1 MIGSSNDR
9 RALEREALRN
19 VINQWNANRLDLF
32 ELSEPNEDLEFHGVM
47 RFYFQDSG
55 QKVATKCIRVASDA
69 TVEDVIGTLVEKFR
83 PDMRMLSVPS
93 YALYEL
99 HEGCA
104 ERKMSPD
111 EKPLLVQLNWHVDDR
126 EGRFLLRNIDDKTVG
141 SMGSLD
147 SNASFRR
154 KLSKREKKQLKKQEK
169 LSRMKSENGDINGG
183 QDNVTE
189 KLYNELPETSF
200 TRSISNPEAVM
211 RRRRQQKLEKK
222 LQQFRSKDGGPD
234 TGGTLKIYGEA
245 LCKDVPYKTLL
256 LSVRDCAGAVVR
268 EMLDKYGLTKVD
280 PSQFCLVQVTQQ
292 PGIPDTEYVLDDDE
306 CPLSILMTAP
316 NTGSI
321 MFHVRRR
328 PADCAPRKRKKKP
341 GALSGVRGEQRGD
354 VPLLVELGPDGQTAH
369 LGDANKTI
377 RLVNEMME
385 VGSANGIALQLY
397 APHIQP
403 RHCVITNAEGVT
415 SLTPCHADAHTFV
428 NGQRIHQT
436 TILTHGSLVKFGNS
450 NTYRFLD
457 PTQEERTRHPLGNLD
472 NQARIYERL
481 SDMARFPRGQDPI
494 LPAVLEFPE
503 EHQEQFLARAI
514 THLDVTTP
522 TFRLAPAY
530 TLYLCARY
538 RASTHYRPELT
549 PTERAHKLTLLL
561 QHAAMLIRHT
571 VQDRSTESTSQ
582 AFWLAN
588 ASELLH
594 FLKSDRHVSAF
605 SLQAQDT
612 LADAVRLSF
621 KNLVACLTDELNSA
635 MNYLMS
641 VTGDDH
647 PREVINILS
656 GAMNLLRK
664 CRVNAAL
671 TIQLFSQLFHWI
683 SAKALSNVISNSNLC
698 TRNFGH
704 KLANRLRN
712 LQAWAESQGLELA
725 AECHL
730 AKIVQCSHLLQ
741 ASKYTPEDLANL
753 SAACF
758 KLNSMQLGALLMQ
771 YKAEPGEKIAS
782 PSLLEQAA
790 KAAESVADELA
801 RAEGREVTLYED
813 PAPPLQLLLPEDGF
827 SCDVVQGVPPGLADF
842 LIPLQTAGL
851 CRLAAQ
857 PTSSGHWTVYM
868 NAPRP
873 PSVLSA
879 TQPEVQVI
887 RLHKAGGGMGL
898 SIVAAKGAGQ
908 ERLGIYIK
916 SVVPGGAADK
926 DGRLAAGDQLLSV
939 DGQSL
944 LGITQEKAAE
954 FLVRTGSVVTLEVA
968 KGGAVYHGLA
978 TLLQQPSP
986 TPHRASIPDSNYYDT
1001 QLYYNY
1007 KSPVGSNESLY
1018 SQPGRKIY
1026 TPPVNKPKNNVFFNS
1041 DDSLFKTEKR
1051 KFVIPRIEIQ
1061 SDEPVFN
1068 LQVTDFS
1075 EPKPKNITLSYDE
1088 TGHNMKTEKVEE
1100 YCAKPKTKAQEF
1112 AQSKSFSIDVN
1123 RSCVDISS
1131 ISETDKFLSIGTKR
1145 LARQRATSTS
1155 MMDLS
1160 SSTSSINSCIYESNL
1175 DLSQIDPDT
1184 PLKHWKSPFEIRHA
1198 KDLERDSKSTS
1209 DPVLN
1214 RHKYLVSNRSKSVS
1228 EENLT
1233 DKLTEY
1239 ERLEILKLLH
1249 DWSLNGSESKSD
1261 FNMDLSKARS
1271 LDNLDS
1277 LDDSINHKFKKIS
1290 QKYNSEPDLSPKS
1303 YRKLNGGDDEL
1314 IVLGKYSSES
1324 KIASTVLEDDFLHKC
1339 KYRNCIFNVD
1349 FKPKTSEHHQS
1360 VDKTTNQTTKLKGIL
1375 KNSSERLQTSNESLK
1390 ENKNTECLNNIVNLQ
1405 KNKPKLNFDNRRYS
1419 EIIET
1424 NKPINGELI
1433 RCDSLERLTQMRK
1446 HKKFPESYIVTR
1458 KGSIKNQKLR
1468 SGENGS
1474 RPKSPKVVVLRKKYM
1489 PKTWKSCSDIKQKK
1503 PVKKCC
1509 RYAKKTCPIM
1519 KNCGDSPRK
1528 TRKVQSCASI
1538 NQDDVIEGMKVEFPS
1553 PKRYLRTRLA
1563 QEFPA
1568 DSNWRMRT
1576 LPGPRISEEFD
1587 DNFSQDFP
1595 DKSKQTIAR
1604 KATVR
1609 PFLKQY
1615 SLQEN
1620 SKCCSSCPLPSTR
1633 RYTSQ
1638 DPFLMTPPAEEDV
1651 AFGAQPFAARLDAGI
1666 SLIPGSAYLVHRP
1679 RRMSERD
1686 LPSRVDSERSI
1697 PSSKSVPALHQ
1708 IHSPNQDPPR
1718 TPGGQTSNFLVD
1730 GYSRTSSNNSINTNN
1745 LHGGVQN
1752 GPAALRSRSTH
1763 NLNQQDAGF
1772 YQNLSVYRNK
1782 MPSPQQLG
1790 DRTSALRSSQN
1801 SLQSSITSPPN
1812 SQRPSSAYYP
1822 TNQTPNF
1829 NRPNLHQS
1837 IPNLKSPPSMQRLQ
1851 QGEESGRLSGSY
1863 PNMGG
1868 QGQQYYGQHP
1878 AYTPGQQP
1886 PYQRQ
1891 GNQQNYQGPGS
1902 DDLNRSQYGSPY
1914 SNSNQPYPSP
1924 THSGNPNYSQAN
1936 NIQNNYS
1943 HTMPH
1948 QLHGSS
1954 NLPPNLNSSN
1964 KMEDRGDSRMD
1975 QRSYANTNPGG
1986 LLREDIYR
1994 QAQTNKHE
2002 DMMRYPSTNNVRISE
2017 AQIQSSRGNE
2027 DLNRHQEIRTSKSE
2041 DMLKHHH
2048 QGEMMRYASSGN
2060 IRAHDLNQPLR
2071 PSQDHMHQH
2080 RMNNDD
2086 RSLRGGQAKLVEM
2099 GEEVRRRQ
2107 QQQQSQARLMNQT
2120 YSPQQMQHNAYYQQ
2134 QQHYYNT
2141 QMAQSMQNLSIN
2153 PTYQNQQPLTQASSG
2168 YNQHYPQSTAQQ
2180 ATYQTTTNS
2189 TYYSGHG
2196 PTSPSYRPQNMN
2208 QKTPKRTDSPPA
2220 LPPTSTHPLYSPT
2233 AQGDSSSTIYTA
2245 SNQDPPKMAFY
2256 PATPST
2262 TNSKPPRDP
2271 WAREEQER
2279 QQEAR
2284 REAARQWQ
2292 EQQIKELISLP
2303 YRTSQQEEQLR
2314 ALQLEREFQRRAQE
2328 AAGEDDEDTEK
2339 ESPSPQMPQ
2348 PVSSQTVISTVP
2360 STTVSSKQEPSQVP
2374 PTSILKPGGV
2384 NTNQIPPVINSQ
2396 REVLSTNQGPI
2407 SPTETTA
2414 PPPPER
2420 GSSFAVMSMRA
2431 KDGVGKRVSFDP
2443 VSTQNNVQQTPQIPT
2458 SLPVEE
2464 SVREDPNSFIM
2475 QAESMLA
2482 SPTTPNEA
2490 SPNVATATPG
2500 VIGAQEVYRDPR
2512 ARRLAEQQK
2521 KNMNENS
2528 PVPEKLSFKEK
2539 MKMFAMETGEQGTPK
2554 DKSKIS
2560 RAQREIDNLGTA
2572 PSSGMVH

>member
-1 MIGSSNDR
+1 MIGGTSNDR

-93 YALYEL
+93 YALFEL

-104 ERKMSPD
+104 ERKMSGD
-111 EKPLLVQLNWHVDDR
+111 EKPLLVQLNWHIDDR
-126 EGRFLLRNIDDKTVG
+126 EGRFLLKNVDDKTVS

-169 LSRMKSENGDINGG
+169 LSRMKSENLDVNG
-183 QDNVTE
+183 DNVTE
-189 KLYNELPETSF
+189 KLYHELPETSF

-256 LSVRDCAGAVVR
+256 LSIRDCAGAVVR
-268 EMLDKYGLTKVD
+268 EMLDKYGLTRGD

-341 GALSGVRGEQRGD
+341 LGGVRGDQRAD
-354 VPLLVELGPDGQTAH
+354 AAPFLLELGPDGQAPHPADT
-369 LGDANKTI
+369 NKTV
-377 RLVNEMME
+377 RLVNDVME

-397 APHIQP
+397 GPHIQP
-403 RHCVITNAEGVT
+403 RHCVITNSDGIT
-415 SLTPCHADAHTFV
+415 SLTSCHADAHTYV

-436 TILTHGSLVKFGNS
+436 TILTNGCLVKFGNS
-450 NTYRFLD
+450 NTYKFVD
-457 PTQEERTRHPLGNLD
+457 PTQEDRTRHPLGNLD
-472 NQARIYERL
+472 NQARIYESRSPRALSPTQASGSRENIETTFDIDGNVETVSTHSGAREDNRSLGSDSRSENRL
-481 SDMARFPRGQDPI
+481 SGMDRYPRGQDPI

-503 EHQEQFLARAI
+503 DPQEQFLARVI

-594 FLKSDRHVSAF
+594 FLKNDRHISAF

-612 LADAVRLSF
+612 LADAVQLAF
-621 KNLVACLTDELNSA
+621 KNLVACLTDELNA
-635 MNYLMS
+635 GMAYLMS

-683 SAKALSNVISNSNLC
+683 SAKALTNAISNSNLC
-698 TRNFGH
+698 TRNFGN

-730 AKIVQCSHLLQ
+730 AKIVQCAHLLQ
-741 ASKYTPEDLANL
+741 AIKHTPEDLANL
-753 SAACF
+753 SSACF

-813 PAPPLQLLLPEDGF
+813 PAPPLQLLLPDDGF

-842 LIPLQTAGL
+842 LHPLQAAGL

-857 PTSSGHWTVYM
+857 PTSSGFWTVYM
-868 NAPRP
+868 NVPRP
-873 PSVLSA
+873 PSALSS

-916 SVVPGGAADK
+916 SVVPGGAADR

-986 TPHRASIPDSNYYDT
+986 TP
-1001 QLYYNY
+1001 
-1007 KSPVGSNESLY
+1007 
-1018 SQPGRKIY
+1018 
-1026 TPPVNKPKNNVFFNS
+1026 
-1041 DDSLFKTEKR
+1041 
-1051 KFVIPRIEIQ
+1051 
-1061 SDEPVFN
+1061 
-1068 LQVTDFS
+1068 
-1075 EPKPKNITLSYDE
+1075 
-1088 TGHNMKTEKVEE
+1088 
-1100 YCAKPKTKAQEF
+1100 
-1112 AQSKSFSIDVN
+1112 
-1123 RSCVDISS
+1123 
-1131 ISETDKFLSIGTKR
+1131 
-1145 LARQRATSTS
+1145 QR
-1155 MMDLS
+1155 
-1160 SSTSSINSCIYESNL
+1160 
-1175 DLSQIDPDT
+1175 
-1184 PLKHWKSPFEIRHA
+1184 
-1198 KDLERDSKSTS
+1198 
-1209 DPVLN
+1209 
-1214 RHKYLVSNRSKSVS
+1214 
-1228 EENLT
+1228 
-1233 DKLTEY
+1233 
-1239 ERLEILKLLH
+1239 
-1249 DWSLNGSESKSD
+1249 G
-1261 FNMDLSKARS
+1261 
-1271 LDNLDS
+1271 
-1277 LDDSINHKFKKIS
+1277 
-1290 QKYNSEPDLSPKS
+1290 
-1303 YRKLNGGDDEL
+1303 
-1314 IVLGKYSSES
+1314 
-1324 KIASTVLEDDFLHKC
+1324 
-1339 KYRNCIFNVD
+1339 
-1349 FKPKTSEHHQS
+1349 
-1360 VDKTTNQTTKLKGIL
+1360 
-1375 KNSSERLQTSNESLK
+1375 
-1390 ENKNTECLNNIVNLQ
+1390 
-1405 KNKPKLNFDNRRYS
+1405 
-1419 EIIET
+1419 
-1424 NKPINGELI
+1424 
-1433 RCDSLERLTQMRK
+1433 
-1446 HKKFPESYIVTR
+1446 
-1458 KGSIKNQKLR
+1458 
-1468 SGENGS
+1468 
-1474 RPKSPKVVVLRKKYM
+1474 
-1489 PKTWKSCSDIKQKK
+1489 
-1503 PVKKCC
+1503 
-1509 RYAKKTCPIM
+1509 
-1519 KNCGDSPRK
+1519 
-1528 TRKVQSCASI
+1528 
-1538 NQDDVIEGMKVEFPS
+1538 
-1553 PKRYLRTRLA
+1553 
-1563 QEFPA
+1563 
-1568 DSNWRMRT
+1568 
-1576 LPGPRISEEFD
+1576 
-1587 DNFSQDFP
+1587 
-1595 DKSKQTIAR
+1595 
-1604 KATVR
+1604 
-1609 PFLKQY
+1609 
-1615 SLQEN
+1615 
-1620 SKCCSSCPLPSTR
+1620 
-1633 RYTSQ
+1633 
-1638 DPFLMTPPAEEDV
+1638 
-1651 AFGAQPFAARLDAGI
+1651 
-1666 SLIPGSAYLVHRP
+1666 P

-1686 LPSRVDSERSI
+1686 LPSRVDSERTI

-1708 IHSPNQDPPR
+1708 IHSSSQDPPR
-1718 TPGGQTSNFLVD
+1718 AVGSQPNNFLND
-1730 GYSRTSSNNSINTNN
+1730 GGN
-1745 LHGGVQN
+1745 QN
-1752 GPAALRSRSTH
+1752 GPSGLKSRSTH
-1763 NLNQQDAGF
+1763 NLNQQDGGF

-1782 MPSPQQLG
+1782 VPSPQQLG

-1801 SLQSSITSPPN
+1801 SLQSSIASPPN

-1822 TNQTPNF
+1822 TNQPQPNF
-1829 NRPNLHQS
+1829 ARPNLHQS
-1837 IPNLKSPPSMQRLQ
+1837 IPNLKSPPSMQRLHQ
-1851 QGEESGRLSGSY
+1851 EDNNRISGSY
-1863 PNMGG
+1863 PNVGG
-1868 QGQQYYGQHP
+1868 ELMQQQYYGPTAQQ
-1878 AYTPGQQP
+1878 QQP
-1886 PYQRQ
+1886 QIYARQ
-1891 GNQQNYQGPGS
+1891 LAAQQNYPGS
-1902 DDLNRSQYGSPY
+1902 PDEQLSRTTDLNCSHKKNYCTD
-1914 SNSNQPYPSP
+1914 NSNQPYPSP
-1924 THSGNPNYSQAN
+1924 TLSSTPNYSQSN
-1936 NIQNNYS
+1936 NYPAMNNPQNNYS
-1943 HTMPH
+1943 PIGTSHNMAYNPS
-1948 QLHGSS
+1948 LNNGNLS
-1954 NLPPNLNSSN
+1954 NGQKYDERMESRIEQRGYATPNTG
-1964 KMEDRGDSRMD
+1964 M
-1975 QRSYANTNPGG
+1975 
-1986 LLREDIYR
+1986 LREDVLR
-1994 QAQTNKHE
+1994 QSHSARPE
-2002 DMMRYPSTNNVRISE
+2002 EMLRYPSTNNIRISE
-2017 AQIQSSRGNE
+2017 AQIQNNRGSD
-2027 DLNRHQEIRTSKSE
+2027 DLNRHQEMRNSKSD

-2048 QGEMMRYASSGN
+2048 QGEMLRYASSGN
-2060 IRAHDLNQPLR
+2060 IRSHDINQPLR
-2071 PSQDHMHQH
+2071 SIQDHQH
-2080 RMNNDD
+2080 RLTNEE
-2086 RSLRGGQAKLVEM
+2086 RLLRGQAKLAEM

-2107 QQQQSQARLMNQT
+2107 QLQQQQQSQNRLLSQIPPNSYYQA
-2120 YSPQQMQHNAYYQQ
+2120 QQQQ

-2153 PTYQNQQPLTQASSG
+2153 PTYQNSG
-2168 YNQHYPQSTAQQ
+2168 YNQNYPGNNYYQSQ
-2180 ATYQTTTNS
+2180 
-2189 TYYSGHG
+2189 G
-2196 PTSPSYRPQNMN
+2196 PTSPTYRSQNN
-2208 QKTPKRTDSPPA
+2208 LQKPVKKEESPPA
-2220 LPPTSTHPLYSPT
+2220 PPPTSTHPLYGQPPPT
-2233 AQGDSSSTIYTA
+2233 TDPMATYTA
-2245 SNQDPPKMAFY
+2245 SNQDPPKMALY
-2256 PATPST
+2256 PTSPPST
-2262 TNSKPPRDP
+2262 SKPPRDP

-2292 EQQIKELISLP
+2292 EQQIRELMTLS
-2303 YRTSQQEEQLR
+2303 YRSPQQEEQLR
-2314 ALQLEREFQRRAQE
+2314 VLQLEREFQRRAQE
-2328 AAGEDDEDTEK
+2328 AAGEDDDETEK
-2339 ESPSPQMPQ
+2339 ESPIPHMPQPQ
-2348 PVSSQTVISTVP
+2348 PVSSQTVVSTVP
-2360 STTVSSKQEPSQVP
+2360 STTVSSRQEPTQQP
-2374 PTSILKPGGV
+2374 PTSILKSGV
-2384 NTNQIPPVINSQ
+2384 IGTCQLPPPSITNVSRES
-2396 REVLSTNQGPI
+2396 REVHLPTQRPLSPVEY
-2407 SPTETTA
+2407 SA

-2431 KDGVGKRVSFDP
+2431 KDAGKRVSFEP
-2443 VSTQNNVQQTPQIPT
+2443 VSNHNNIQSPPQIPN
-2458 SLPVEE
+2458 SLPVKET
-2464 SVREDPNSFIM
+2464 VREDPNSFIR

-2482 SPTTPNEA
+2482 SPT
-2490 SPNVATATPG
+2490 SPTEVSQSMATATPG

-2521 KNMNENS
+2521 KTQNEAT

-2539 MKMFAMETGEQGTPK
+2539 MKMFAMDSGEQETPK

-2560 RAQREIDNLGTA
+2560 RAQRDIDNLGS

>member
-1 MIGSSNDR
+1 MIDSTSSDR

-83 PDMRMLSVPS
+83 PDMRMLSIPS

-126 EGRFLLRNIDDKTVG
+126 EGRFLLKNVDDKTIG

-147 SNASFRR
+147 TNASFRR

-169 LSRMKSENGDINGG
+169 LSRIKCENGDVNDGK
-183 QDNVTE
+183 DNVTE
-189 KLYNELPETSF
+189 KLYHELPETSF

-341 GALSGVRGEQRGD
+341 LSGVRGDQRGD
-354 VPLLVELGPDGQTAH
+354 VPFLMELGPDGQAPH
-369 LGDANKTI
+369 PADANKTV
-377 RLVNEMME
+377 RLVNDVME

-397 APHIQP
+397 GPHIQP

-415 SLTPCHADAHTFV
+415 SLTPCHADAHTYV

-436 TILTHGSLVKFGNS
+436 TILTNGSLVKFGNS
-450 NTYRFLD
+450 NTYRFVD
-457 PTQEERTRHPLGNLD
+457 PAQEDRIRHPLGSID
-472 NQARIYERL
+472 NQTRIYESRSPRALSPTQGTGSRENIETTFDIDGNVETVSTHSGAREDNRSLGSDSRSENRL
-481 SDMARFPRGQDPI
+481 SGMERYARGQDPI

-503 EHQEQFLARAI
+503 DPQEQFLARVI

-549 PTERAHKLTLLL
+549 PTERAHKLTLVL

-594 FLKSDRHVSAF
+594 FLKSDRHVNPF

-612 LADAVRLSF
+612 LADAVQLAF
-621 KNLVACLTDELNSA
+621 KNLVACLTDELNSGMA
-635 MNYLMS
+635 YLMS

-683 SAKALSNVISNSNLC
+683 SAKALTNVISNSNLC
-698 TRNFGH
+698 TRNFGN

-730 AKIVQCSHLLQ
+730 AKIVQCAHLLQ
-741 ASKYTPEDLANL
+741 ANKYTPEDLANL

-782 PSLLEQAA
+782 PSLVEQAA

-813 PAPPLQLLLPEDGF
+813 PAPPLQLLLPDDGF

-842 LIPLQTAGL
+842 LHPLKAAGL

-868 NAPRP
+868 KAPRP
-873 PSVLSA
+873 PSALST

-916 SVVPGGAADK
+916 SVVPGGAADR
-926 DGRLAAGDQLLSV
+926 DGRLAAGDQLVSV

-986 TPHRASIPDSNYYDT
+986 TPHR
-1001 QLYYNY
+1001 
-1007 KSPVGSNESLY
+1007 G
-1018 SQPGRKIY
+1018 
-1026 TPPVNKPKNNVFFNS
+1026 
-1041 DDSLFKTEKR
+1041 
-1051 KFVIPRIEIQ
+1051 
-1061 SDEPVFN
+1061 
-1068 LQVTDFS
+1068 
-1075 EPKPKNITLSYDE
+1075 
-1088 TGHNMKTEKVEE
+1088 
-1100 YCAKPKTKAQEF
+1100 
-1112 AQSKSFSIDVN
+1112 
-1123 RSCVDISS
+1123 
-1131 ISETDKFLSIGTKR
+1131 
-1145 LARQRATSTS
+1145 
-1155 MMDLS
+1155 
-1160 SSTSSINSCIYESNL
+1160 
-1175 DLSQIDPDT
+1175 
-1184 PLKHWKSPFEIRHA
+1184 
-1198 KDLERDSKSTS
+1198 
-1209 DPVLN
+1209 
-1214 RHKYLVSNRSKSVS
+1214 
-1228 EENLT
+1228 
-1233 DKLTEY
+1233 
-1239 ERLEILKLLH
+1239 
-1249 DWSLNGSESKSD
+1249 
-1261 FNMDLSKARS
+1261 
-1271 LDNLDS
+1271 
-1277 LDDSINHKFKKIS
+1277 
-1290 QKYNSEPDLSPKS
+1290 
-1303 YRKLNGGDDEL
+1303 
-1314 IVLGKYSSES
+1314 
-1324 KIASTVLEDDFLHKC
+1324 
-1339 KYRNCIFNVD
+1339 
-1349 FKPKTSEHHQS
+1349 
-1360 VDKTTNQTTKLKGIL
+1360 
-1375 KNSSERLQTSNESLK
+1375 
-1390 ENKNTECLNNIVNLQ
+1390 
-1405 KNKPKLNFDNRRYS
+1405 
-1419 EIIET
+1419 
-1424 NKPINGELI
+1424 
-1433 RCDSLERLTQMRK
+1433 
-1446 HKKFPESYIVTR
+1446 
-1458 KGSIKNQKLR
+1458 
-1468 SGENGS
+1468 
-1474 RPKSPKVVVLRKKYM
+1474 
-1489 PKTWKSCSDIKQKK
+1489 
-1503 PVKKCC
+1503 
-1509 RYAKKTCPIM
+1509 
-1519 KNCGDSPRK
+1519 
-1528 TRKVQSCASI
+1528 
-1538 NQDDVIEGMKVEFPS
+1538 
-1553 PKRYLRTRLA
+1553 
-1563 QEFPA
+1563 
-1568 DSNWRMRT
+1568 
-1576 LPGPRISEEFD
+1576 
-1587 DNFSQDFP
+1587 
-1595 DKSKQTIAR
+1595 
-1604 KATVR
+1604 
-1609 PFLKQY
+1609 
-1615 SLQEN
+1615 
-1620 SKCCSSCPLPSTR
+1620 
-1633 RYTSQ
+1633 
-1638 DPFLMTPPAEEDV
+1638 
-1651 AFGAQPFAARLDAGI
+1651 
-1666 SLIPGSAYLVHRP
+1666 P

-1686 LPSRVDSERSI
+1686 LPTRVDSERTI

-1708 IHSPNQDPPR
+1708 IHSTTQEQQRASGSQPN
-1718 TPGGQTSNFLVD
+1718 NFLAD

-1745 LHGGVQN
+1745 PPTGLSN
-1752 GPAALRSRSTH
+1752 GPIGPTAVRSRSTH
-1763 NLNQQDAGF
+1763 NLNQQDGGF

-1782 MPSPQQLG
+1782 EPSPQQLG

-1822 TNQTPNF
+1822 TNQAQPNF

-1851 QGEESGRLSGSY
+1851 QEDNGRLSGSY
-1863 PNMGG
+1863 PNVGG
-1868 QGQQYYGQHP
+1868 PGQQQYYGHQLPQSQQQQPYIRQPAQP
-1878 AYTPGQQP
+1878 AYPGAV
-1886 PYQRQ
+1886 
-1891 GNQQNYQGPGS
+1891 
-1902 DDLNRSQYGSPY
+1902 DDPLNRQQY
-1914 SNSNQPYPSP
+1914 NSSYANSSQPYPSP
-1924 THSGNPNYSQAN
+1924 THSNSTNYSAMNNGTNNYSQAN
-1936 NIQNNYS
+1936 SAQQHAMYN
-1943 HTMPH
+1943 
-1948 QLHGSS
+1948 SS
-1954 NLPPNLNSSN
+1954 LNSAGPSN
-1964 KMEDRGDSRMD
+1964 GQKFEERVDPRID
-1975 QRSYANTNPGG
+1975 QRGYATPNTG
-1986 LLREDIYR
+1986 LLREDLLR
-1994 QAQTNKHE
+1994 QSHNTRHDE
-2002 DMMRYPSTNNVRISE
+2002 IMRYPSTNNVRISE
-2017 AQIQSSRGNE
+2017 AQIQNSRGSE
-2027 DLNRHQEIRTSKSE
+2027 DLNRSE
-2041 DMLKHHH
+2041 DALK
-2048 QGEMMRYASSGN
+2048 QPALRGEMLRYASSGN
-2060 IRAHDLNQPLR
+2060 IRAHDINQPLR
-2071 PSQDHMHQH
+2071 PGQDQQH
-2080 RMNNDD
+2080 RLSGEERLM
-2086 RSLRGGQAKLVEM
+2086 RGQAKLTEM
-2099 GEEVRRRQ
+2099 GEELKRRQ
-2107 QQQQSQARLMNQT
+2107 QHQQQPSQPRVLT
-2120 YSPQQMQHNAYYQQ
+2120 QMPPNAYYQQ
-2134 QQHYYNT
+2134 QQQQQHYYNN

-2153 PTYQNQQPLTQASSG
+2153 PTYQNQQPLPAG
-2168 YNQHYPQSTAQQ
+2168 YNQNYAVNQGF
-2180 ATYQTTTNS
+2180 YQTYGPNS
-2189 TYYSGHG
+2189 
-2196 PTSPSYRPQNMN
+2196 PTYRPQNN
-2208 QKTPKRTDSPPA
+2208 SQKPAKRPESPPVP
-2220 LPPTSTHPLYSPT
+2220 PPTNTHPLYSPT
-2233 AQGDSSSTIYTA
+2233 SPEAPTTYTA
-2245 SNQDPPKMAFY
+2245 SNQDPPKMALY
-2256 PATPST
+2256 PMSPT

-2284 REAARQWQ
+2284 REVSRQWQ
-2292 EQQIKELISLP
+2292 EQQIRELMTLP
-2303 YRTSQQEEQLR
+2303 YRTQQQEEQLR
-2314 ALQLEREFQRRAQE
+2314 VLQLEREFQRRAQE
-2328 AAGEDDEDTEK
+2328 AAGEDDDETEK
-2339 ESPSPQMPQ
+2339 ESPTPHMPQ

-2360 STTVSSKQEPSQVP
+2360 STTVSSRQEQTQP
-2374 PTSILKPGGV
+2374 PPASILKPGGNNSQV
-2384 NTNQIPPVINSQ
+2384 SPSAQSNVISRESHATNQRPPSPA
-2396 REVLSTNQGPI
+2396 EPI
-2407 SPTETTA
+2407 LA

-2420 GSSFAVMSMRA
+2420 GSSFAVMSMRG
-2431 KDGVGKRVSFDP
+2431 KDSKRVSFDP
-2443 VSTQNNVQQTPQIPT
+2443 VSTQNNIQQQSPIPT
-2458 SLPVEE
+2458 SLPVKENA
-2464 SVREDPNSFIM
+2464 REDPNSFIL

-2482 SPTTPNEA
+2482 SPTTPTDP
-2490 SPNVATATPG
+2490 SLNVATATPG

-2521 KNMNENS
+2521 KSQNETT

-2539 MKMFAMETGEQGTPK
+2539 MKMFAMETGEQETPK

-2560 RAQREIDNLGTA
+2560 RAQREIDNLGS
-2572 PSSGMVH
+2572 PPPNSGMVH

>member
-1 MIGSSNDR
+1 MIGGTNNDR

-83 PDMRMLSVPS
+83 PDMRMLSIPS

-104 ERKMSPD
+104 ERKMTPD

-126 EGRFLLRNIDDKTVG
+126 EGRFLLKNVDDKTVG

-169 LSRMKSENGDINGG
+169 LSRMKSANGDMNG
-183 QDNVTE
+183 QDNVAE
-189 KLYNELPETSF
+189 KLYHELPETSF

-268 EMLDKYGLTKVD
+268 EMLDKYGIIRGD
-280 PSQFCLVQVTQQ
+280 PTQFCLVQVTQQ

-341 GALSGVRGEQRGD
+341 LGGVRGDQRGD
-354 VPLLVELGPDGQTAH
+354 LPFLMELGPEGQAPH
-369 LGDANKTI
+369 PGDTNKTL
-377 RLVNEMME
+377 RLVNDVME

-397 APHIQP
+397 GPHIQP

-415 SLTPCHADAHTFV
+415 SLTPCHADAHTYV

-436 TILTHGSLVKFGNS
+436 TILTNGSLVKFGNS
-450 NTYRFLD
+450 NTYRFVD
-457 PTQEERTRHPLGNLD
+457 PTHEDRTRHPLGSID
-472 NQARIYERL
+472 NQTRIYERL
-481 SDMARFPRGQDPI
+481 SGMDRYPRGQDPI

-503 EHQEQFLARAI
+503 DPQEQFLARVI

-612 LADAVRLSF
+612 LADAVQLSF
-621 KNLVACLTDELNSA
+621 KNLVACLTDELNSGMA
-635 MNYLMS
+635 YLMS

-683 SAKALSNVISNSNLC
+683 SAKALTNVISNGNLC
-698 TRNFGH
+698 TRNFGN

-730 AKIVQCSHLLQ
+730 AKIVQCAHLLQ
-741 ASKYTPEDLANL
+741 ANKFTPDDLANL

-771 YKAEPGEKIAS
+771 YKAEQGEKIAS
-782 PSLLEQAA
+782 PSLLEQAS

-813 PAPPLQLLLPEDGF
+813 PAPPLQLLLPDDGF

-842 LIPLQTAGL
+842 LHPLQSAGL

-873 PSVLSA
+873 PSAMSS

-916 SVVPGGAADK
+916 SVVPGGAADR

-954 FLVRTGSVVTLEVA
+954 FLVRTGNVVTLEVA

-986 TPHRASIPDSNYYDT
+986 TPHR
-1001 QLYYNY
+1001 
-1007 KSPVGSNESLY
+1007 G
-1018 SQPGRKIY
+1018 
-1026 TPPVNKPKNNVFFNS
+1026 
-1041 DDSLFKTEKR
+1041 
-1051 KFVIPRIEIQ
+1051 
-1061 SDEPVFN
+1061 
-1068 LQVTDFS
+1068 
-1075 EPKPKNITLSYDE
+1075 
-1088 TGHNMKTEKVEE
+1088 
-1100 YCAKPKTKAQEF
+1100 
-1112 AQSKSFSIDVN
+1112 
-1123 RSCVDISS
+1123 
-1131 ISETDKFLSIGTKR
+1131 
-1145 LARQRATSTS
+1145 
-1155 MMDLS
+1155 
-1160 SSTSSINSCIYESNL
+1160 
-1175 DLSQIDPDT
+1175 
-1184 PLKHWKSPFEIRHA
+1184 
-1198 KDLERDSKSTS
+1198 
-1209 DPVLN
+1209 
-1214 RHKYLVSNRSKSVS
+1214 
-1228 EENLT
+1228 
-1233 DKLTEY
+1233 
-1239 ERLEILKLLH
+1239 
-1249 DWSLNGSESKSD
+1249 
-1261 FNMDLSKARS
+1261 
-1271 LDNLDS
+1271 
-1277 LDDSINHKFKKIS
+1277 
-1290 QKYNSEPDLSPKS
+1290 
-1303 YRKLNGGDDEL
+1303 
-1314 IVLGKYSSES
+1314 
-1324 KIASTVLEDDFLHKC
+1324 
-1339 KYRNCIFNVD
+1339 
-1349 FKPKTSEHHQS
+1349 
-1360 VDKTTNQTTKLKGIL
+1360 
-1375 KNSSERLQTSNESLK
+1375 
-1390 ENKNTECLNNIVNLQ
+1390 
-1405 KNKPKLNFDNRRYS
+1405 
-1419 EIIET
+1419 
-1424 NKPINGELI
+1424 
-1433 RCDSLERLTQMRK
+1433 
-1446 HKKFPESYIVTR
+1446 
-1458 KGSIKNQKLR
+1458 
-1468 SGENGS
+1468 
-1474 RPKSPKVVVLRKKYM
+1474 
-1489 PKTWKSCSDIKQKK
+1489 
-1503 PVKKCC
+1503 
-1509 RYAKKTCPIM
+1509 
-1519 KNCGDSPRK
+1519 
-1528 TRKVQSCASI
+1528 
-1538 NQDDVIEGMKVEFPS
+1538 
-1553 PKRYLRTRLA
+1553 
-1563 QEFPA
+1563 
-1568 DSNWRMRT
+1568 
-1576 LPGPRISEEFD
+1576 
-1587 DNFSQDFP
+1587 
-1595 DKSKQTIAR
+1595 
-1604 KATVR
+1604 
-1609 PFLKQY
+1609 
-1615 SLQEN
+1615 
-1620 SKCCSSCPLPSTR
+1620 
-1633 RYTSQ
+1633 
-1638 DPFLMTPPAEEDV
+1638 
-1651 AFGAQPFAARLDAGI
+1651 
-1666 SLIPGSAYLVHRP
+1666 P

-1686 LPSRVDSERSI
+1686 LPSRVEAERTI

-1708 IHSPNQDPPR
+1708 IHSPTQEQPR
-1718 TPGGQTSNFLVD
+1718 AVGSQPNNFLAE
-1730 GYSRTSSNNSINTNN
+1730 GYSRTSSNNSINTK
-1745 LHGGVQN
+1745 
-1752 GPAALRSRSTH
+1752 SRSTH
-1763 NLNQQDAGF
+1763 NLNQQQQQQQQQQDNGGF

-1782 MPSPQQLG
+1782 IPSPQQQQLG

-1801 SLQSSITSPPN
+1801 SLQSSVMSPPVN
-1812 SQRPSSAYYP
+1812 SQQRPSSAYYP
-1822 TNQTPNF
+1822 TNQTF

-1851 QGEESGRLSGSY
+1851 QEGLAGSY
-1863 PNMGG
+1863 PNVAP
-1868 QGQQYYGQHP
+1868 QQQQQFYGQP
-1878 AYTPGQQP
+1878 QTLVRQPQQ
-1886 PYQRQ
+1886 
-1891 GNQQNYQGPGS
+1891 QQNYSEEVRP
-1902 DDLNRSQYGSPY
+1902 QYNP
-1914 SNSNQPYPSP
+1914 SNQPYPSP
-1924 THSGNPNYSQAN
+1924 THNNTQNYAQANYNGINNYSQG
-1936 NIQNNYS
+1936 
-1943 HTMPH
+1943 H
-1948 QLHGSS
+1948 QS
-1954 NLPPNLNSSN
+1954 
-1964 KMEDRGDSRMD
+1964 KFEERVDS
-1975 QRSYANTNPGG
+1975 QRSYAAQNTG
-1986 LLREDIYR
+1986 LLREDVFR
-1994 QAQTNKHE
+1994 HSQGARHDE
-2002 DMMRYPSTNNVRISE
+2002 MMRYPSTNNVRISE
-2017 AQIQSSRGNE
+2017 AQIQNSRGSE
-2027 DLNRHQEIRTSKSE
+2027 ELNRHQEMRNSKS
-2041 DMLKHHH
+2041 DDTIKHHTH
-2048 QGEMMRYASSGN
+2048 QGEMLRYASSGN
-2060 IRAHDLNQPLR
+2060 IRAHDINQPIR
-2071 PSQDHMHQH
+2071 PSAQEHLHQH
-2080 RMNNDD
+2080 RLSNEE
-2086 RSLRGGQAKLVEM
+2086 RLLRGQAKLAEM

-2107 QQQQSQARLMNQT
+2107 QHQQQQQQQQNRLLNQIPPNT
-2120 YSPQQMQHNAYYQQ
+2120 YYQQQQ
-2134 QQHYYNT
+2134 QQHYYNS

-2153 PTYQNQQPLTQASSG
+2153 PHQSNN
-2168 YNQHYPQSTAQQ
+2168 YNQNYNTIHHS
-2180 ATYQTTTNS
+2180 
-2189 TYYSGHG
+2189 G
-2196 PTSPSYRPQNMN
+2196 PTSPGYRGQN
-2208 QKTPKRTDSPPA
+2208 KPIKKEEPTPA
-2220 LPPTSTHPLYSPT
+2220 LPPTTTHPLYSPT
-2233 AQGDSSSTIYTA
+2233 SPEPTATYTA
-2245 SNQDPPKMAFY
+2245 SNQDLPKMALY
-2256 PATPST
+2256 PMSPLA
-2262 TNSKPPRDP
+2262 TNSKPPSRDP

-2284 REAARQWQ
+2284 REVSRQWQ
-2292 EQQIKELISLP
+2292 EQQIRELMSLP
-2303 YRTSQQEEQLR
+2303 YRTPQQEEQLR
-2314 ALQLEREFQRRAQE
+2314 VLQLEREFQRRAQE
-2328 AAGEDDEDTEK
+2328 AAGEDDDETEK
-2339 ESPSPQMPQ
+2339 DSPTLHMPQ
-2348 PVSSQTVISTVP
+2348 PVPSQTVISTVS
-2360 STTVSSKQEPSQVP
+2360 STTVSSRQEPTQP
-2374 PTSILKPGGV
+2374 PPPSILKPGA
-2384 NTNQIPPVINSQ
+2384 NNPAPPSMTNNISRENHMINQRPP
-2396 REVLSTNQGPI
+2396 
-2407 SPTETTA
+2407 SPVEYIAA

-2420 GSSFAVMSMRA
+2420 GSSFAIMSMRA
-2431 KDGVGKRVSFDP
+2431 KETAGKRVSFES
-2443 VSTQNNVQQTPQIPT
+2443 VSTQNITQTPPQIPT
-2458 SLPVEE
+2458 SLAVKEN
-2464 SVREDPNSFIM
+2464 VREDPNSFIR

-2482 SPTTPNEA
+2482 SPTTPTDG
-2490 SPNVATATPG
+2490 SLNVATATPG

-2512 ARRLAEQQK
+2512 TRRLAEQQK
-2521 KNMNENS
+2521 KSQNEAT

-2539 MKMFAMETGEQGTPK
+2539 MKMFAMETGEQETPK

-2560 RAQREIDNLGTA
+2560 RAQREIDNIGS
-2572 PSSGMVH
+2572 PQQSSGMVH

>member
-1 MIGSSNDR
+1 MIGGTASDR

-104 ERKMSPD
+104 ERKMSGD

-126 EGRFLLRNIDDKTVG
+126 EGRFLLKNVDDKTVG

-169 LSRMKSENGDINGG
+169 LSRMKSENGDLNGDA
-183 QDNVTE
+183 DNVTE
-189 KLYNELPETSF
+189 KLYHELPETSF

-256 LSVRDCAGAVVR
+256 LSIRDCAATVVR

-280 PSQFCLVQVTQQ
+280 TSQFCLVQVTQQ

-341 GALSGVRGEQRGD
+341 LSGMRGEQRGD
-354 VPLLVELGPDGQTAH
+354 VPFLMELGPDGQAPH
-369 LGDANKTI
+369 PGDANKTV
-377 RLVNEMME
+377 RLTNDVME

-397 APHIQP
+397 GPHIQP
-403 RHCVITNAEGVT
+403 RHCVITNTDGVT
-415 SLTPCHADAHTFV
+415 SLTPCHADAHTYV

-436 TILTHGSLVKFGNS
+436 TILTNGSLVKFGNS
-450 NTYRFLD
+450 NTYRFVD
-457 PTQEERTRHPLGNLD
+457 PTQEDRTRHPLGSID
-472 NQARIYERL
+472 NQSRIYESRSPRALSPTQASGSRENIETTFDIDGNVETVSTHSGAREDNRSQGSDSRSENRL
-481 SDMARFPRGQDPI
+481 SGMDRYPRGQDPI

-503 EHQEQFLARAI
+503 DPQEQFLARVI

-561 QHAAMLIRHT
+561 QHAAVLIRHT
-571 VQDRSTESTSQ
+571 VQDRSTEGTSQ

-612 LADAVRLSF
+612 LADAVQLAF
-621 KNLVACLTDELNSA
+621 KNLVACLTDELNSGMA
-635 MNYLMS
+635 YLMS

-647 PREVINILS
+647 PREAINILS

-683 SAKALSNVISNSNLC
+683 SAKAITNVISNSNLC
-698 TRNFGH
+698 TRNFGN
-704 KLANRLRN
+704 KLGNRLRN

-730 AKIVQCSHLLQ
+730 AKIVQCAHLLQ
-741 ASKYTPEDLANL
+741 ANKYTPEDLANL

-771 YKAEPGEKIAS
+771 YKPEPGEKLAS

-813 PAPPLQLLLPEDGF
+813 PTPPLQLLLPDDGF

-842 LIPLQTAGL
+842 LHPLQAAGL
-851 CRLAAQ
+851 CRLASQ

-873 PSVLSA
+873 PSAMST

-916 SVVPGGAADK
+916 SVVPGGAADR
-926 DGRLAAGDQLLSV
+926 DGRLAAGDQLLTV

-986 TPHRASIPDSNYYDT
+986 TPHR
-1001 QLYYNY
+1001 
-1007 KSPVGSNESLY
+1007 G
-1018 SQPGRKIY
+1018 
-1026 TPPVNKPKNNVFFNS
+1026 
-1041 DDSLFKTEKR
+1041 
-1051 KFVIPRIEIQ
+1051 
-1061 SDEPVFN
+1061 
-1068 LQVTDFS
+1068 
-1075 EPKPKNITLSYDE
+1075 
-1088 TGHNMKTEKVEE
+1088 
-1100 YCAKPKTKAQEF
+1100 
-1112 AQSKSFSIDVN
+1112 
-1123 RSCVDISS
+1123 
-1131 ISETDKFLSIGTKR
+1131 
-1145 LARQRATSTS
+1145 
-1155 MMDLS
+1155 
-1160 SSTSSINSCIYESNL
+1160 
-1175 DLSQIDPDT
+1175 
-1184 PLKHWKSPFEIRHA
+1184 
-1198 KDLERDSKSTS
+1198 
-1209 DPVLN
+1209 
-1214 RHKYLVSNRSKSVS
+1214 
-1228 EENLT
+1228 
-1233 DKLTEY
+1233 
-1239 ERLEILKLLH
+1239 
-1249 DWSLNGSESKSD
+1249 
-1261 FNMDLSKARS
+1261 
-1271 LDNLDS
+1271 
-1277 LDDSINHKFKKIS
+1277 
-1290 QKYNSEPDLSPKS
+1290 
-1303 YRKLNGGDDEL
+1303 
-1314 IVLGKYSSES
+1314 
-1324 KIASTVLEDDFLHKC
+1324 
-1339 KYRNCIFNVD
+1339 
-1349 FKPKTSEHHQS
+1349 
-1360 VDKTTNQTTKLKGIL
+1360 
-1375 KNSSERLQTSNESLK
+1375 
-1390 ENKNTECLNNIVNLQ
+1390 
-1405 KNKPKLNFDNRRYS
+1405 
-1419 EIIET
+1419 
-1424 NKPINGELI
+1424 
-1433 RCDSLERLTQMRK
+1433 
-1446 HKKFPESYIVTR
+1446 
-1458 KGSIKNQKLR
+1458 
-1468 SGENGS
+1468 
-1474 RPKSPKVVVLRKKYM
+1474 
-1489 PKTWKSCSDIKQKK
+1489 
-1503 PVKKCC
+1503 
-1509 RYAKKTCPIM
+1509 
-1519 KNCGDSPRK
+1519 
-1528 TRKVQSCASI
+1528 
-1538 NQDDVIEGMKVEFPS
+1538 
-1553 PKRYLRTRLA
+1553 
-1563 QEFPA
+1563 
-1568 DSNWRMRT
+1568 
-1576 LPGPRISEEFD
+1576 
-1587 DNFSQDFP
+1587 
-1595 DKSKQTIAR
+1595 
-1604 KATVR
+1604 
-1609 PFLKQY
+1609 
-1615 SLQEN
+1615 
-1620 SKCCSSCPLPSTR
+1620 
-1633 RYTSQ
+1633 
-1638 DPFLMTPPAEEDV
+1638 
-1651 AFGAQPFAARLDAGI
+1651 
-1666 SLIPGSAYLVHRP
+1666 P

-1686 LPSRVDSERSI
+1686 LPSRVDSERTI

-1708 IHSPNQDPPR
+1708 IHSPTQEQPR
-1718 TPGGQTSNFLVD
+1718 AAGSQPNNFLAD
-1730 GYSRTSSNNSINTNN
+1730 GRTSSNNSINTNN
-1745 LHGGVQN
+1745 VPSGSQN
-1752 GPAALRSRSTH
+1752 GQIGPAALRSRSTH
-1763 NLNQQDAGF
+1763 NLNQQQDGGF

-1782 MPSPQQLG
+1782 VPSPQQLG

-1822 TNQTPNF
+1822 TNQAQPNF

-1851 QGEESGRLSGSY
+1851 EDNGRLTGSY
-1863 PNMGG
+1863 PNVGATG
-1868 QGQQYYGQHP
+1868 QQQYYTQHIP
-1878 AYTPGQQP
+1878 QSQQTQQP
-1886 PYQRQ
+1886 YHRQ
-1891 GNQQNYQGPGS
+1891 PGPPGTYPGPNE
-1902 DDLNRSQYGSPY
+1902 DTRDPINRSQY
-1914 SNSNQPYPSP
+1914 NSSYPNPNQSYPSP
-1924 THSGNPNYSQAN
+1924 TQSSTPNYSQNNSYPATAAN
-1936 NIQNNYS
+1936 NGAVNMQQHHPNIN
-1943 HTMPH
+1943 P
-1948 QLHGSS
+1948 S
-1954 NLPPNLNSSN
+1954 NGQKYDERLEN
-1964 KMEDRGDSRMD
+1964 RVD
-1975 QRSYANTNPGG
+1975 QRGYGTSNAG
-1986 LLREDIYR
+1986 LLREDVFR
-1994 QAQTNKHE
+1994 QSQGARHDE
-2002 DMMRYPSTNNVRISE
+2002 MMRYPSTNNVRISE
-2017 AQIQSSRGNE
+2017 AQIQNSRGSE
-2027 DLNRHQEIRTSKSE
+2027 DLNRHQEIRNSKSE
-2041 DMLKHHH
+2041 DMLKHHN
-2048 QGEMMRYASSGN
+2048 QGDMMRYPSSGN
-2060 IRAHDLNQPLR
+2060 IRAHDINQPLR
-2071 PSQDHMHQH
+2071 PGQEHMLQH
-2080 RMNNDD
+2080 RLSNEERLM
-2086 RSLRGGQAKLVEM
+2086 RGQAKLAEM

-2107 QQQQSQARLMNQT
+2107 QQQQQHSQNRPMNQMT
-2120 YSPQQMQHNAYYQQ
+2120 TGNYYQPPQQQ
-2134 QQHYYNT
+2134 YYNS

-2153 PTYQNQQPLTQASSG
+2153 STYQNHQPPHAGPPGGFNQNYPSG
-2168 YNQHYPQSTAQQ
+2168 
-2180 ATYQTTTNS
+2180 YQTTPPGSSN
-2189 TYYSGHG
+2189 YYSAHG
-2196 PTSPSYRPQNMN
+2196 PASPGYRPQNTL
-2208 QKTPKRTDSPPA
+2208 QKPTKKPESPPA
-2220 LPPTSTHPLYSPT
+2220 PPPTSTHPLYGAPPPS
-2233 AQGDSSSTIYTA
+2233 DSSATYTA
-2245 SNQDPPKMAFY
+2245 SNQDPPKMALY
-2256 PATPST
+2256 PISPPAT
-2262 TNSKPPRDP
+2262 SKPPRDP

-2292 EQQIKELISLP
+2292 EQQIRELLSLP
-2303 YRTSQQEEQLR
+2303 YRTPQQEEQLR
-2314 ALQLEREFQRRAQE
+2314 VLQLEREFQRRAQE
-2328 AAGEDDEDTEK
+2328 AAGEDDDETEK
-2339 ESPSPQMPQ
+2339 ESPTPHMPQ

-2360 STTVSSKQEPSQVP
+2360 STTVSSRQEPSQIP
-2374 PTSILKPGGV
+2374 PTSILKPGGA
-2384 NTNQIPPVINSQ
+2384 NTQPPAPAMTNNVPARENQLINRPP
-2396 REVLSTNQGPI
+2396 
-2407 SPTETTA
+2407 SPVDHIAA

-2431 KDGVGKRVSFDP
+2431 KDGAGKRVSFEP
-2443 VSTQNNVQQTPQIPT
+2443 VSTQNTSPHSPQAPN
-2458 SLPVEE
+2458 SLSVKEN
-2464 SVREDPNSFIM
+2464 VREDPNSFIR

-2482 SPTTPNEA
+2482 SPTTPTDA
-2490 SPNVATATPG
+2490 SSNVASATPG

-2512 ARRLAEQQK
+2512 ARRLAEQEKK
-2521 KNMNENS
+2521 KNQNDCT

-2539 MKMFAMETGEQGTPK
+2539 MKMFAMETGEQETPK

-2560 RAQREIDNLGTA
+2560 RAQRDIDNLGGA

>member
-1 MIGSSNDR
+1 MIGTTNDR

-99 HEGCA
+99 HEGCP

-126 EGRFLLRNIDDKTVG
+126 EGRFLLRNIDDKPIG

-169 LSRMKSENGDINGG
+169 LSRMKSENGDVNG

-268 EMLDKYGLTKVD
+268 EMLDKYGLTKAD

-321 MFHVRRR
+321 MFHVRRK
-328 PADCAPRKRKKKP
+328 PADCQPRRRKKKP
-341 GALSGVRGEQRGD
+341 LSGGLRDQRGD
-354 VPLLVELGPDGQTAH
+354 VPLLVELGPDGQPPSLA
-369 LGDANKTI
+369 DVNKTV
-377 RLVNEMME
+377 RLTNDVME

-397 APHIQP
+397 GPHIQP
-403 RHCVITNAEGVT
+403 RHCVITNADSVT
-415 SLTPCHADAHTFV
+415 SLTPCHADAHTYV

-457 PTQEERTRHPLGNLD
+457 PTQEERTRQALGNID
-472 NQARIYERL
+472 NQTRIYESRSPRALSPTQASGSRENIETTFDIDGNVETVSTHSGAREDNRSLGSDSRSENRL
-481 SDMARFPRGQDPI
+481 SGMDRYPRGQDPI

-503 EHQEQFLARAI
+503 EPQEQFLARAI

-549 PTERAHKLTLLL
+549 PTERAHKLTILL

-571 VQDRSTESTSQ
+571 VQDRSTESISQ

-612 LADAVRLSF
+612 LADAVQLAF
-621 KNLVACLTDELNSA
+621 KNLVACLTDELNAA

-683 SAKALSNVISNSNLC
+683 SAKALSNAISNSNLC

-730 AKIVQCSHLLQ
+730 AKIVQCAHLLQ
-741 ASKYTPEDLANL
+741 ANKYTPEDLASL

-771 YKAEPGEKIAS
+771 YKAEPGEKIGS
-782 PSLLEQAA
+782 PSMLEQAA

-813 PAPPLQLLLPEDGF
+813 PAPPLQLLLPDDGF

-842 LIPLQTAGL
+842 LHPLQAAGL

-873 PSVLSA
+873 PSALST

-916 SVVPGGAADK
+916 SVVPGGAADR

-954 FLVRTGSVVTLEVA
+954 FLVKTGSVVTLEVA

-986 TPHRASIPDSNYYDT
+986 TPHR
-1001 QLYYNY
+1001 
-1007 KSPVGSNESLY
+1007 G
-1018 SQPGRKIY
+1018 
-1026 TPPVNKPKNNVFFNS
+1026 
-1041 DDSLFKTEKR
+1041 
-1051 KFVIPRIEIQ
+1051 
-1061 SDEPVFN
+1061 
-1068 LQVTDFS
+1068 
-1075 EPKPKNITLSYDE
+1075 
-1088 TGHNMKTEKVEE
+1088 
-1100 YCAKPKTKAQEF
+1100 
-1112 AQSKSFSIDVN
+1112 
-1123 RSCVDISS
+1123 
-1131 ISETDKFLSIGTKR
+1131 
-1145 LARQRATSTS
+1145 
-1155 MMDLS
+1155 
-1160 SSTSSINSCIYESNL
+1160 
-1175 DLSQIDPDT
+1175 
-1184 PLKHWKSPFEIRHA
+1184 
-1198 KDLERDSKSTS
+1198 
-1209 DPVLN
+1209 
-1214 RHKYLVSNRSKSVS
+1214 
-1228 EENLT
+1228 
-1233 DKLTEY
+1233 
-1239 ERLEILKLLH
+1239 
-1249 DWSLNGSESKSD
+1249 
-1261 FNMDLSKARS
+1261 
-1271 LDNLDS
+1271 
-1277 LDDSINHKFKKIS
+1277 
-1290 QKYNSEPDLSPKS
+1290 
-1303 YRKLNGGDDEL
+1303 
-1314 IVLGKYSSES
+1314 
-1324 KIASTVLEDDFLHKC
+1324 
-1339 KYRNCIFNVD
+1339 
-1349 FKPKTSEHHQS
+1349 
-1360 VDKTTNQTTKLKGIL
+1360 
-1375 KNSSERLQTSNESLK
+1375 
-1390 ENKNTECLNNIVNLQ
+1390 
-1405 KNKPKLNFDNRRYS
+1405 
-1419 EIIET
+1419 
-1424 NKPINGELI
+1424 
-1433 RCDSLERLTQMRK
+1433 
-1446 HKKFPESYIVTR
+1446 
-1458 KGSIKNQKLR
+1458 
-1468 SGENGS
+1468 
-1474 RPKSPKVVVLRKKYM
+1474 
-1489 PKTWKSCSDIKQKK
+1489 
-1503 PVKKCC
+1503 
-1509 RYAKKTCPIM
+1509 
-1519 KNCGDSPRK
+1519 
-1528 TRKVQSCASI
+1528 
-1538 NQDDVIEGMKVEFPS
+1538 
-1553 PKRYLRTRLA
+1553 
-1563 QEFPA
+1563 
-1568 DSNWRMRT
+1568 
-1576 LPGPRISEEFD
+1576 
-1587 DNFSQDFP
+1587 
-1595 DKSKQTIAR
+1595 
-1604 KATVR
+1604 
-1609 PFLKQY
+1609 
-1615 SLQEN
+1615 
-1620 SKCCSSCPLPSTR
+1620 
-1633 RYTSQ
+1633 
-1638 DPFLMTPPAEEDV
+1638 
-1651 AFGAQPFAARLDAGI
+1651 
-1666 SLIPGSAYLVHRP
+1666 P

-1708 IHSPNQDPPR
+1708 IHSPNQEQPR
-1718 TPGGQTSNFLVD
+1718 VPGGPPNNFLVD
-1730 GYSRTSSNNSINTNN
+1730 GTSSSNSISTNN
-1745 LHGGVQN
+1745 LHGAVPN
-1752 GPAALRSRSTH
+1752 GPAGLRSRSTH

-1801 SLQSSITSPPN
+1801 SLQSSITSPN

-1822 TNQTPNF
+1822 ANQAPNF

-1851 QGEESGRLSGSY
+1851 QQGEEERNARLPAGVTGSY
-1863 PNMGG
+1863 PNMTG
-1868 QGQQYYGQHP
+1868 QGGQYYGQHQAYP
-1878 AYTPGQQP
+1878 AGQQA
-1886 PYQRQ
+1886 YQRQ
-1891 GNQQNYQGPGS
+1891 PNQQAYPANE
-1902 DDLNRSQYGSPY
+1902 DINRSQYGSPY
-1914 SNSNQPYPSP
+1914 SNPNQPYPSP
-1924 THSGNPNYSQAN
+1924 THSSTPNYPN
-1936 NIQNNYS
+1936 NVQNNYSS

-1948 QLHGSS
+1948 QLHNNINSNTMPGSVSS
-1954 NLPPNLNSSN
+1954 NNGSN
-1964 KMEDRGDSRMD
+1964 KLDERTENGRID
-1975 QRSYANTNPGG
+1975 QRGYGSTGG
-1986 LLREDIYR
+1986 LLREDMFR
-1994 QAQTNKHE
+1994 HSQSSKHE
-2002 DMMRYPSTNNVRISE
+2002 EMMRYPSTNNVRISE
-2017 AQIQSSRGNE
+2017 AQIQSSRGSE
-2027 DLNRHQEIRTSKSE
+2027 DLNRHQEIRNSKSD

-2071 PSQDHMHQH
+2071 PNPDHLHQQ
-2080 RMNNDD
+2080 RLTNEE
-2086 RSLRGGQAKLVEM
+2086 RILRGQAKLAEM

-2107 QQQQSQARLMNQT
+2107 QHQQARMMNQQ
-2120 YSPQQMQHNAYYQQ
+2120 YNSQMPPNAFYQQQQ

-2141 QMAQSMQNLSIN
+2141 HMAQSMQNLSLN
-2153 PTYQNQQPLTQASSG
+2153 APYQNSQPVTQASTS
-2168 YNQHYPQSTAQQ
+2168 YNQHYPPNTSAQTNYQQ
-2180 ATYQTTTNS
+2180 AGAGGS
-2189 TYYSGHG
+2189 YYGTHG
-2196 PTSPSYRPQNMN
+2196 PTSPTYRPQNLP
-2208 QKTPKRTDSPPA
+2208 QKMSKRTESPPA

-2233 AQGDSSSTIYTA
+2233 STQSDSNTYTA
-2245 SNQDPPKMAFY
+2245 SNQDPPKMAYY
-2256 PATPST
+2256 PAASST
-2262 TNSKPPRDP
+2262 QNSKPPRDP

-2292 EQQIKELISLP
+2292 EQQIRELASLP
-2303 YRTSQQEEQLR
+2303 YRTPQQEEQLR
-2314 ALQLEREFQRRAQE
+2314 VLQLEREFQRRAQE

-2339 ESPSPQMPQ
+2339 HLMPQ
-2348 PVSSQTVISTVP
+2348 PVSSQTVITSVP
-2360 STTVSSKQEPSQVP
+2360 STTVSSKQEPTHVP

-2384 NTNQIPPVINSQ
+2384 NQQAPPPVINNNNHQ
-2396 REVLSTNQGPI
+2396 REVHVTNQGPA
-2407 SPTETTA
+2407 SPTEISA

-2420 GSSFAVMSMRA
+2420 GSSFAIMSLRA
-2431 KDGVGKRVSFDP
+2431 KEGVSKRVSFDP
-2443 VSTQNNVQQTPQIPT
+2443 ASTQNNIQPPPQVPNT
-2458 SLPVEE
+2458 LPIEE
-2464 SVREDPNSFIM
+2464 TTKREDPNSFIL

-2482 SPTTPNEA
+2482 SPTTPTDA
-2490 SPNVATATPG
+2490 SPNVSTATPG

-2521 KNMNENS
+2521 KNQNENT

-2560 RAQREIDNLGTA
+2560 RAQRDIDTLGSP

>member
-1 MIGSSNDR
+1 MIGGTSNDR

-93 YALYEL
+93 YALFEL

-104 ERKMSPD
+104 ERKMSGD
-111 EKPLLVQLNWHVDDR
+111 EKPLLVQLNWHIDDR
-126 EGRFLLRNIDDKTVG
+126 EGRFLLKNVDDKTVS

-169 LSRMKSENGDINGG
+169 LSRMKSENLDVNG
-183 QDNVTE
+183 DNVTE
-189 KLYNELPETSF
+189 KLYHELPETSF

-256 LSVRDCAGAVVR
+256 LSIRDCAGAVVR
-268 EMLDKYGLTKVD
+268 EMLDKYGLTRGD

-341 GALSGVRGEQRGD
+341 LGGVRGDQRAD
-354 VPLLVELGPDGQTAH
+354 AAPFLLELGPDGQAPHPADT
-369 LGDANKTI
+369 NKTV
-377 RLVNEMME
+377 RLVNDVME

-397 APHIQP
+397 GPHIQP
-403 RHCVITNAEGVT
+403 RHCVITNSDGIT
-415 SLTPCHADAHTFV
+415 SLTSCHADAHTYV

-436 TILTHGSLVKFGNS
+436 TILTNGCLVKFGNS
-450 NTYRFLD
+450 NTYKFVD
-457 PTQEERTRHPLGNLD
+457 PTQEDRTRHPLGNLD
-472 NQARIYERL
+472 NQARIYESRSPRALSPTQASGSRENIETTFDIDGNVETVSTHSGAREDNRSLGSDSRSENRL
-481 SDMARFPRGQDPI
+481 SGMDRYPRGQDPI

-503 EHQEQFLARAI
+503 DPQEQFLARVI

-594 FLKSDRHVSAF
+594 FLKNDRHISAF

-612 LADAVRLSF
+612 LADAVQLAF
-621 KNLVACLTDELNSA
+621 KNLVACLTDELNA
-635 MNYLMS
+635 GMAYLMS

-683 SAKALSNVISNSNLC
+683 SAKALTNAISNSNLC
-698 TRNFGH
+698 TRNFGN

-730 AKIVQCSHLLQ
+730 AKIVQCAHLLQ
-741 ASKYTPEDLANL
+741 AIKHTPEDLANL
-753 SAACF
+753 SSACF

-813 PAPPLQLLLPEDGF
+813 PAPPLQLLLPDDGF

-842 LIPLQTAGL
+842 LHPLQAAGL

-857 PTSSGHWTVYM
+857 PTSSGFWTVYM
-868 NAPRP
+868 NVPRP
-873 PSVLSA
+873 PSALSS

-916 SVVPGGAADK
+916 SVVPGGAADR

-986 TPHRASIPDSNYYDT
+986 TP
-1001 QLYYNY
+1001 
-1007 KSPVGSNESLY
+1007 
-1018 SQPGRKIY
+1018 
-1026 TPPVNKPKNNVFFNS
+1026 
-1041 DDSLFKTEKR
+1041 
-1051 KFVIPRIEIQ
+1051 
-1061 SDEPVFN
+1061 
-1068 LQVTDFS
+1068 
-1075 EPKPKNITLSYDE
+1075 
-1088 TGHNMKTEKVEE
+1088 
-1100 YCAKPKTKAQEF
+1100 
-1112 AQSKSFSIDVN
+1112 
-1123 RSCVDISS
+1123 
-1131 ISETDKFLSIGTKR
+1131 
-1145 LARQRATSTS
+1145 QR
-1155 MMDLS
+1155 
-1160 SSTSSINSCIYESNL
+1160 
-1175 DLSQIDPDT
+1175 
-1184 PLKHWKSPFEIRHA
+1184 
-1198 KDLERDSKSTS
+1198 
-1209 DPVLN
+1209 
-1214 RHKYLVSNRSKSVS
+1214 
-1228 EENLT
+1228 
-1233 DKLTEY
+1233 
-1239 ERLEILKLLH
+1239 
-1249 DWSLNGSESKSD
+1249 G
-1261 FNMDLSKARS
+1261 
-1271 LDNLDS
+1271 
-1277 LDDSINHKFKKIS
+1277 
-1290 QKYNSEPDLSPKS
+1290 
-1303 YRKLNGGDDEL
+1303 
-1314 IVLGKYSSES
+1314 
-1324 KIASTVLEDDFLHKC
+1324 
-1339 KYRNCIFNVD
+1339 
-1349 FKPKTSEHHQS
+1349 
-1360 VDKTTNQTTKLKGIL
+1360 
-1375 KNSSERLQTSNESLK
+1375 
-1390 ENKNTECLNNIVNLQ
+1390 
-1405 KNKPKLNFDNRRYS
+1405 
-1419 EIIET
+1419 
-1424 NKPINGELI
+1424 
-1433 RCDSLERLTQMRK
+1433 
-1446 HKKFPESYIVTR
+1446 
-1458 KGSIKNQKLR
+1458 
-1468 SGENGS
+1468 
-1474 RPKSPKVVVLRKKYM
+1474 
-1489 PKTWKSCSDIKQKK
+1489 
-1503 PVKKCC
+1503 
-1509 RYAKKTCPIM
+1509 
-1519 KNCGDSPRK
+1519 
-1528 TRKVQSCASI
+1528 
-1538 NQDDVIEGMKVEFPS
+1538 
-1553 PKRYLRTRLA
+1553 
-1563 QEFPA
+1563 
-1568 DSNWRMRT
+1568 
-1576 LPGPRISEEFD
+1576 
-1587 DNFSQDFP
+1587 
-1595 DKSKQTIAR
+1595 
-1604 KATVR
+1604 
-1609 PFLKQY
+1609 
-1615 SLQEN
+1615 
-1620 SKCCSSCPLPSTR
+1620 
-1633 RYTSQ
+1633 
-1638 DPFLMTPPAEEDV
+1638 
-1651 AFGAQPFAARLDAGI
+1651 
-1666 SLIPGSAYLVHRP
+1666 P

-1686 LPSRVDSERSI
+1686 LPSRVDSERTI

-1708 IHSPNQDPPR
+1708 IHSSSQDPPR
-1718 TPGGQTSNFLVD
+1718 AVGSQPNNFLND
-1730 GYSRTSSNNSINTNN
+1730 GGN
-1745 LHGGVQN
+1745 QN
-1752 GPAALRSRSTH
+1752 GPSGLKSRSTH
-1763 NLNQQDAGF
+1763 NLNQQDGGF

-1782 MPSPQQLG
+1782 VPSPQQLG

-1801 SLQSSITSPPN
+1801 SLQSSIASPPN

-1822 TNQTPNF
+1822 TNQPQPNF
-1829 NRPNLHQS
+1829 ARPNLHQS
-1837 IPNLKSPPSMQRLQ
+1837 IPNLKSPPSMQRLHQ
-1851 QGEESGRLSGSY
+1851 EDNNRISGSY
-1863 PNMGG
+1863 PNVGG
-1868 QGQQYYGQHP
+1868 ELMQQQYYGQP
-1878 AYTPGQQP
+1878 TAQQQQP
-1886 PYQRQ
+1886 QIYARQ
-1891 GNQQNYQGPGS
+1891 LAAQQNYPGS
-1902 DDLNRSQYGSPY
+1902 PDEQLSRTTDLNCSHKKNYCTD
-1914 SNSNQPYPSP
+1914 NSNQPYPSP
-1924 THSGNPNYSQAN
+1924 TLSSTPNYSQSN
-1936 NIQNNYS
+1936 NYPAMNNPQNNYS
-1943 HTMPH
+1943 PIGTSHNMAYNPS
-1948 QLHGSS
+1948 LNNGNLS
-1954 NLPPNLNSSN
+1954 NGQKYDERMESRIEQRGYATPNTG
-1964 KMEDRGDSRMD
+1964 M
-1975 QRSYANTNPGG
+1975 
-1986 LLREDIYR
+1986 LREDVLR
-1994 QAQTNKHE
+1994 QSHSARPE
-2002 DMMRYPSTNNVRISE
+2002 EMLRYPSTNNIRISE
-2017 AQIQSSRGNE
+2017 AQIQNNRGSD
-2027 DLNRHQEIRTSKSE
+2027 DLNRHQEMRNSKSD

-2048 QGEMMRYASSGN
+2048 QGEMLRYASSGN
-2060 IRAHDLNQPLR
+2060 IRSHDINQPLR
-2071 PSQDHMHQH
+2071 SIQDHQH
-2080 RMNNDD
+2080 RLTNEE
-2086 RSLRGGQAKLVEM
+2086 RLLRGQAKLAEM

-2107 QQQQSQARLMNQT
+2107 QLQQQQQSQNRLLSQIPPNSYYQA
-2120 YSPQQMQHNAYYQQ
+2120 QQQQ

-2153 PTYQNQQPLTQASSG
+2153 PTYQNSG
-2168 YNQHYPQSTAQQ
+2168 YNQNYPGNNYYQSQ
-2180 ATYQTTTNS
+2180 
-2189 TYYSGHG
+2189 G
-2196 PTSPSYRPQNMN
+2196 PTSPTYRSQNN
-2208 QKTPKRTDSPPA
+2208 LQKPVKKEESPPA
-2220 LPPTSTHPLYSPT
+2220 PPPTSTHPLYGQPPPT
-2233 AQGDSSSTIYTA
+2233 TDPMATYTA
-2245 SNQDPPKMAFY
+2245 SNQDPPKMALY
-2256 PATPST
+2256 PTSPPST
-2262 TNSKPPRDP
+2262 SKPPRDP

-2292 EQQIKELISLP
+2292 EQQIRELMTLS
-2303 YRTSQQEEQLR
+2303 YRSPQQEEQLR
-2314 ALQLEREFQRRAQE
+2314 VLQLEREFQRRAQE
-2328 AAGEDDEDTEK
+2328 AAGEDDDETEK
-2339 ESPSPQMPQ
+2339 ESPIPHMPQPQ
-2348 PVSSQTVISTVP
+2348 PVSSQTVVSTVP
-2360 STTVSSKQEPSQVP
+2360 STTVSSRQEPTQQP
-2374 PTSILKPGGV
+2374 PTSILKSGV
-2384 NTNQIPPVINSQ
+2384 IGTCQLPPPSITNVSRES
-2396 REVLSTNQGPI
+2396 REVHLPTQRPLSPVEY
-2407 SPTETTA
+2407 SA

-2431 KDGVGKRVSFDP
+2431 KDAGKRVSFEP
-2443 VSTQNNVQQTPQIPT
+2443 VSNHNNIQSPPQIPN
-2458 SLPVEE
+2458 SLPVKET
-2464 SVREDPNSFIM
+2464 VREDPNSFIR

-2482 SPTTPNEA
+2482 SPT
-2490 SPNVATATPG
+2490 SPTEVSQSMATATPG

-2521 KNMNENS
+2521 KTQNEAT

-2539 MKMFAMETGEQGTPK
+2539 MKMFAMDSGEQETPK

-2560 RAQREIDNLGTA
+2560 RAQRDIDNLGS

>member
-1 MIGSSNDR
+1 MIDSTSSDR

-83 PDMRMLSVPS
+83 PDMRMLSIPS

-126 EGRFLLRNIDDKTVG
+126 EGRFLLKNVDDKTIG

-147 SNASFRR
+147 TNASFRR

-169 LSRMKSENGDINGG
+169 LSRIKCENGDVNDGK
-183 QDNVTE
+183 DNVTE
-189 KLYNELPETSF
+189 KLYHELPETSF

-341 GALSGVRGEQRGD
+341 LSGVRGDQRGD
-354 VPLLVELGPDGQTAH
+354 VPFLMELGPDGQAPH
-369 LGDANKTI
+369 PADANKTV
-377 RLVNEMME
+377 RLVNDVME

-397 APHIQP
+397 GPHIQP

-415 SLTPCHADAHTFV
+415 SLTPCHADAHTYV

-436 TILTHGSLVKFGNS
+436 TILTNGSLVKFGNS
-450 NTYRFLD
+450 NTYRFVD
-457 PTQEERTRHPLGNLD
+457 PAQEDRIRHPLGSID
-472 NQARIYERL
+472 NQTRIYERL
-481 SDMARFPRGQDPI
+481 SGMERYARGQDPI

-503 EHQEQFLARAI
+503 DPQEQFLARVI

-549 PTERAHKLTLLL
+549 PTERAHKLTLVL

-594 FLKSDRHVSAF
+594 FLKSDRHVNPF

-612 LADAVRLSF
+612 LADAVQLAF
-621 KNLVACLTDELNSA
+621 KNLVACLTDELNSGMA
-635 MNYLMS
+635 YLMS

-683 SAKALSNVISNSNLC
+683 SAKALTNVISNSNLC
-698 TRNFGH
+698 TRNFGN

-730 AKIVQCSHLLQ
+730 AKIVQCAHLLQ
-741 ASKYTPEDLANL
+741 ANKYTPEDLANL

-782 PSLLEQAA
+782 PSLVEQAA

-813 PAPPLQLLLPEDGF
+813 PAPPLQLLLPDDGF

-842 LIPLQTAGL
+842 LHPLKAAGL

-868 NAPRP
+868 KAPRP
-873 PSVLSA
+873 PSALST

-916 SVVPGGAADK
+916 SVVPGGAADR
-926 DGRLAAGDQLLSV
+926 DGRLAAGDQLVSV

-986 TPHRASIPDSNYYDT
+986 TPHR
-1001 QLYYNY
+1001 
-1007 KSPVGSNESLY
+1007 G
-1018 SQPGRKIY
+1018 
-1026 TPPVNKPKNNVFFNS
+1026 
-1041 DDSLFKTEKR
+1041 
-1051 KFVIPRIEIQ
+1051 
-1061 SDEPVFN
+1061 
-1068 LQVTDFS
+1068 
-1075 EPKPKNITLSYDE
+1075 
-1088 TGHNMKTEKVEE
+1088 
-1100 YCAKPKTKAQEF
+1100 
-1112 AQSKSFSIDVN
+1112 
-1123 RSCVDISS
+1123 
-1131 ISETDKFLSIGTKR
+1131 
-1145 LARQRATSTS
+1145 
-1155 MMDLS
+1155 
-1160 SSTSSINSCIYESNL
+1160 
-1175 DLSQIDPDT
+1175 
-1184 PLKHWKSPFEIRHA
+1184 
-1198 KDLERDSKSTS
+1198 
-1209 DPVLN
+1209 
-1214 RHKYLVSNRSKSVS
+1214 
-1228 EENLT
+1228 
-1233 DKLTEY
+1233 
-1239 ERLEILKLLH
+1239 
-1249 DWSLNGSESKSD
+1249 
-1261 FNMDLSKARS
+1261 
-1271 LDNLDS
+1271 
-1277 LDDSINHKFKKIS
+1277 
-1290 QKYNSEPDLSPKS
+1290 
-1303 YRKLNGGDDEL
+1303 
-1314 IVLGKYSSES
+1314 
-1324 KIASTVLEDDFLHKC
+1324 
-1339 KYRNCIFNVD
+1339 
-1349 FKPKTSEHHQS
+1349 
-1360 VDKTTNQTTKLKGIL
+1360 
-1375 KNSSERLQTSNESLK
+1375 
-1390 ENKNTECLNNIVNLQ
+1390 
-1405 KNKPKLNFDNRRYS
+1405 
-1419 EIIET
+1419 
-1424 NKPINGELI
+1424 
-1433 RCDSLERLTQMRK
+1433 
-1446 HKKFPESYIVTR
+1446 
-1458 KGSIKNQKLR
+1458 
-1468 SGENGS
+1468 
-1474 RPKSPKVVVLRKKYM
+1474 
-1489 PKTWKSCSDIKQKK
+1489 
-1503 PVKKCC
+1503 
-1509 RYAKKTCPIM
+1509 
-1519 KNCGDSPRK
+1519 
-1528 TRKVQSCASI
+1528 
-1538 NQDDVIEGMKVEFPS
+1538 
-1553 PKRYLRTRLA
+1553 
-1563 QEFPA
+1563 
-1568 DSNWRMRT
+1568 
-1576 LPGPRISEEFD
+1576 
-1587 DNFSQDFP
+1587 
-1595 DKSKQTIAR
+1595 
-1604 KATVR
+1604 
-1609 PFLKQY
+1609 
-1615 SLQEN
+1615 
-1620 SKCCSSCPLPSTR
+1620 
-1633 RYTSQ
+1633 
-1638 DPFLMTPPAEEDV
+1638 
-1651 AFGAQPFAARLDAGI
+1651 
-1666 SLIPGSAYLVHRP
+1666 P

-1686 LPSRVDSERSI
+1686 LPTRVDSERTI

-1708 IHSPNQDPPR
+1708 IHSTTQEQQRASGSQPN
-1718 TPGGQTSNFLVD
+1718 NFLAD

-1745 LHGGVQN
+1745 PPTGLSN
-1752 GPAALRSRSTH
+1752 GPIGPTAVRSRSTH
-1763 NLNQQDAGF
+1763 NLNQQDGGF

-1782 MPSPQQLG
+1782 EPSPQQLG

-1822 TNQTPNF
+1822 TNQAQPNF

-1851 QGEESGRLSGSY
+1851 QEDNGRLSGSY
-1863 PNMGG
+1863 PNVGG
-1868 QGQQYYGQHP
+1868 PGQQQYYGHQLPQSQQQQPYIRQPAQP
-1878 AYTPGQQP
+1878 AYPGAV
-1886 PYQRQ
+1886 
-1891 GNQQNYQGPGS
+1891 
-1902 DDLNRSQYGSPY
+1902 DDPLNRQQY
-1914 SNSNQPYPSP
+1914 NSSYANSSQPYPSP
-1924 THSGNPNYSQAN
+1924 THSNSTNYSAMNNGTNNYSQAN
-1936 NIQNNYS
+1936 SAQQHAMYN
-1943 HTMPH
+1943 
-1948 QLHGSS
+1948 SS
-1954 NLPPNLNSSN
+1954 LNSAGPSN
-1964 KMEDRGDSRMD
+1964 GQKFEERVDPRID
-1975 QRSYANTNPGG
+1975 QRGYATPNTG
-1986 LLREDIYR
+1986 LLREDLLR
-1994 QAQTNKHE
+1994 QSHNTRHDE
-2002 DMMRYPSTNNVRISE
+2002 IMRYPSTNNVRISE
-2017 AQIQSSRGNE
+2017 AQIQNSRGSE
-2027 DLNRHQEIRTSKSE
+2027 DLNRHQEIRNSRSE
-2041 DMLKHHH
+2041 DALK
-2048 QGEMMRYASSGN
+2048 QPALRGEMLRYASSGN
-2060 IRAHDLNQPLR
+2060 IRAHDINQPLR
-2071 PSQDHMHQH
+2071 PGQDQQH
-2080 RMNNDD
+2080 RLSGEERLM
-2086 RSLRGGQAKLVEM
+2086 RGQAKLTEM
-2099 GEEVRRRQ
+2099 GEELKRRQ
-2107 QQQQSQARLMNQT
+2107 QHQQQPSQPRVLT
-2120 YSPQQMQHNAYYQQ
+2120 QMPPNAYYQQ
-2134 QQHYYNT
+2134 QQQQQHYYNN

-2153 PTYQNQQPLTQASSG
+2153 PTYQNQQPLPAG
-2168 YNQHYPQSTAQQ
+2168 YNQNYAVNQGF
-2180 ATYQTTTNS
+2180 YQTYGPNS
-2189 TYYSGHG
+2189 
-2196 PTSPSYRPQNMN
+2196 PTYRPQNN
-2208 QKTPKRTDSPPA
+2208 SQKPAKRPESPPVP
-2220 LPPTSTHPLYSPT
+2220 PPTNTHPLYSPT
-2233 AQGDSSSTIYTA
+2233 SPEAPTTYTA
-2245 SNQDPPKMAFY
+2245 SNQDPPKMALY
-2256 PATPST
+2256 PMSPT

-2284 REAARQWQ
+2284 REVSRQWQ
-2292 EQQIKELISLP
+2292 EQQIRELMTLP
-2303 YRTSQQEEQLR
+2303 YRTQQQEEQLR
-2314 ALQLEREFQRRAQE
+2314 VLQLEREFQRRAQE
-2328 AAGEDDEDTEK
+2328 AAGEDDDETEK
-2339 ESPSPQMPQ
+2339 ESPTPHMPQ

-2360 STTVSSKQEPSQVP
+2360 STTVSSRQEQTQP
-2374 PTSILKPGGV
+2374 PPASILKPGGNNSQV
-2384 NTNQIPPVINSQ
+2384 SPSAQSNVISRESHATNQRPPSPA
-2396 REVLSTNQGPI
+2396 EPI
-2407 SPTETTA
+2407 LA

-2420 GSSFAVMSMRA
+2420 GSSFAVMSMRG
-2431 KDGVGKRVSFDP
+2431 KDSKRVSFDP
-2443 VSTQNNVQQTPQIPT
+2443 VSTQNNIQQQSPIPT
-2458 SLPVEE
+2458 SLPVKENA
-2464 SVREDPNSFIM
+2464 REDPNSFIL

-2482 SPTTPNEA
+2482 SPTTPTDP
-2490 SPNVATATPG
+2490 SLNVATATPG

-2521 KNMNENS
+2521 KSQNETT

-2539 MKMFAMETGEQGTPK
+2539 MKMFAMETGEQETPK

-2560 RAQREIDNLGTA
+2560 RAQREIDNLGS
-2572 PSSGMVH
+2572 PPPNSGMVH

>member
-1 MIGSSNDR
+1 MIGGTSNDR

-93 YALYEL
+93 YALFEL

-104 ERKMSPD
+104 ERKMSGD
-111 EKPLLVQLNWHVDDR
+111 EKPLLVQLNWHIDDR
-126 EGRFLLRNIDDKTVG
+126 EGRFLLKNVDDKTVS

-169 LSRMKSENGDINGG
+169 LSRMKSENLDVNG
-183 QDNVTE
+183 DNVTE
-189 KLYNELPETSF
+189 KLYHELPETSF

-256 LSVRDCAGAVVR
+256 LSIRDCAGAVVR
-268 EMLDKYGLTKVD
+268 EMLDKYGLTRGD

-341 GALSGVRGEQRGD
+341 LGGVRGDQRAD
-354 VPLLVELGPDGQTAH
+354 AAPFLLELGPDGQAPHPADT
-369 LGDANKTI
+369 NKTV
-377 RLVNEMME
+377 RLVNDVME

-397 APHIQP
+397 GPHIQP
-403 RHCVITNAEGVT
+403 RHCVITNSDGVT
-415 SLTPCHADAHTFV
+415 SLTSCHADAHTYV

-436 TILTHGSLVKFGNS
+436 TILTNGCLVKFGNS
-450 NTYRFLD
+450 NTYKFVD
-457 PTQEERTRHPLGNLD
+457 PTQEDRTRHPLGNLD
-472 NQARIYERL
+472 NQARIYESRSPRALSPTQASGSRENIETTFDIDGNVETVSTHSGAREDNRSLGSDSRSENRL
-481 SDMARFPRGQDPI
+481 SGMDRYPRGQDPI

-503 EHQEQFLARAI
+503 DPQEQFLARVI

-594 FLKSDRHVSAF
+594 FLKNDRHISAF

-612 LADAVRLSF
+612 LADAVQLAF
-621 KNLVACLTDELNSA
+621 KNLVACLTDELNA
-635 MNYLMS
+635 GMAYLMS

-683 SAKALSNVISNSNLC
+683 SAKALTNAISNSNLC
-698 TRNFGH
+698 TRNFGN

-730 AKIVQCSHLLQ
+730 AKIVQCAHLLQ
-741 ASKYTPEDLANL
+741 AVKYTPEDLANL
-753 SAACF
+753 SSACF

-790 KAAESVADELA
+790 KAAESVADELT

-813 PAPPLQLLLPEDGF
+813 PAPPLQLLLPDDGF

-842 LIPLQTAGL
+842 LHPLQAAGL

-857 PTSSGHWTVYM
+857 PTSSGFWTVYM
-868 NAPRP
+868 NVPRP
-873 PSVLSA
+873 PSALSS

-916 SVVPGGAADK
+916 SVVPGGAADR

-986 TPHRASIPDSNYYDT
+986 TPQR
-1001 QLYYNY
+1001 
-1007 KSPVGSNESLY
+1007 VG
-1018 SQPGRKIY
+1018 
-1026 TPPVNKPKNNVFFNS
+1026 
-1041 DDSLFKTEKR
+1041 
-1051 KFVIPRIEIQ
+1051 
-1061 SDEPVFN
+1061 
-1068 LQVTDFS
+1068 
-1075 EPKPKNITLSYDE
+1075 
-1088 TGHNMKTEKVEE
+1088 
-1100 YCAKPKTKAQEF
+1100 
-1112 AQSKSFSIDVN
+1112 
-1123 RSCVDISS
+1123 
-1131 ISETDKFLSIGTKR
+1131 
-1145 LARQRATSTS
+1145 
-1155 MMDLS
+1155 
-1160 SSTSSINSCIYESNL
+1160 
-1175 DLSQIDPDT
+1175 
-1184 PLKHWKSPFEIRHA
+1184 
-1198 KDLERDSKSTS
+1198 
-1209 DPVLN
+1209 
-1214 RHKYLVSNRSKSVS
+1214 
-1228 EENLT
+1228 
-1233 DKLTEY
+1233 
-1239 ERLEILKLLH
+1239 
-1249 DWSLNGSESKSD
+1249 
-1261 FNMDLSKARS
+1261 
-1271 LDNLDS
+1271 
-1277 LDDSINHKFKKIS
+1277 
-1290 QKYNSEPDLSPKS
+1290 
-1303 YRKLNGGDDEL
+1303 
-1314 IVLGKYSSES
+1314 
-1324 KIASTVLEDDFLHKC
+1324 
-1339 KYRNCIFNVD
+1339 
-1349 FKPKTSEHHQS
+1349 
-1360 VDKTTNQTTKLKGIL
+1360 
-1375 KNSSERLQTSNESLK
+1375 
-1390 ENKNTECLNNIVNLQ
+1390 
-1405 KNKPKLNFDNRRYS
+1405 
-1419 EIIET
+1419 
-1424 NKPINGELI
+1424 
-1433 RCDSLERLTQMRK
+1433 
-1446 HKKFPESYIVTR
+1446 
-1458 KGSIKNQKLR
+1458 
-1468 SGENGS
+1468 
-1474 RPKSPKVVVLRKKYM
+1474 
-1489 PKTWKSCSDIKQKK
+1489 
-1503 PVKKCC
+1503 
-1509 RYAKKTCPIM
+1509 
-1519 KNCGDSPRK
+1519 
-1528 TRKVQSCASI
+1528 
-1538 NQDDVIEGMKVEFPS
+1538 
-1553 PKRYLRTRLA
+1553 
-1563 QEFPA
+1563 
-1568 DSNWRMRT
+1568 
-1576 LPGPRISEEFD
+1576 
-1587 DNFSQDFP
+1587 
-1595 DKSKQTIAR
+1595 
-1604 KATVR
+1604 
-1609 PFLKQY
+1609 
-1615 SLQEN
+1615 
-1620 SKCCSSCPLPSTR
+1620 
-1633 RYTSQ
+1633 
-1638 DPFLMTPPAEEDV
+1638 
-1651 AFGAQPFAARLDAGI
+1651 
-1666 SLIPGSAYLVHRP
+1666 P

-1686 LPSRVDSERSI
+1686 LPSRVDSERTI

-1708 IHSPNQDPPR
+1708 IHSSSQDPPR
-1718 TPGGQTSNFLVD
+1718 AVGSQPNNFLND
-1730 GYSRTSSNNSINTNN
+1730 GGN
-1745 LHGGVQN
+1745 QN
-1752 GPAALRSRSTH
+1752 GPSGLRSRSTH
-1763 NLNQQDAGF
+1763 NLNQQDGGF

-1782 MPSPQQLG
+1782 VPSPQQLG

-1801 SLQSSITSPPN
+1801 SLQSSIASPPN

-1822 TNQTPNF
+1822 TNQSQPNF
-1829 NRPNLHQS
+1829 ARPNLHQS
-1837 IPNLKSPPSMQRLQ
+1837 IPNLKSPPSMQRLHQ
-1851 QGEESGRLSGSY
+1851 EDSNRISGSY
-1863 PNMGG
+1863 PNVGG
-1868 QGQQYYGQHP
+1868 GLMQQQYYGP
-1878 AYTPGQQP
+1878 AAQQQP
-1886 PYQRQ
+1886 PPQTYGRQ
-1891 GNQQNYQGPGS
+1891 VAAQQNYPGS
-1902 DDLNRSQYGSPY
+1902 PDEQLSTRTQYNNSYGN
-1914 SNSNQPYPSP
+1914 NSNQPYPSP
-1924 THSGNPNYSQAN
+1924 TLSSTPNYSQSN
-1936 NIQNNYS
+1936 NYPTISNPQNNYS
-1943 HTMPH
+1943 PAGAQHNMAYNPS
-1948 QLHGSS
+1948 LNNGNLS
-1954 NLPPNLNSSN
+1954 NGQKYDERMESRIEQRGYATPNTG
-1964 KMEDRGDSRMD
+1964 M
-1975 QRSYANTNPGG
+1975 
-1986 LLREDIYR
+1986 LREDVLR
-1994 QAQTNKHE
+1994 QSHNARSE
-2002 DMMRYPSTNNVRISE
+2002 EMLRYPSTNNIRISE
-2017 AQIQSSRGNE
+2017 AQIQNNRGSD
-2027 DLNRHQEIRTSKSE
+2027 DLNRHQEMRNSKSD

-2048 QGEMMRYASSGN
+2048 QGEMLRYASSGN
-2060 IRAHDLNQPLR
+2060 IRSHDINQPLR
-2071 PSQDHMHQH
+2071 SIQDHQH
-2080 RMNNDD
+2080 RLTNEE
-2086 RSLRGGQAKLVEM
+2086 RLLRGQAKLAEM

-2107 QQQQSQARLMNQT
+2107 QLQQQQPSQNRLLSQIPPNSYYQA
-2120 YSPQQMQHNAYYQQ
+2120 QQQQ

-2141 QMAQSMQNLSIN
+2141 QMAQSLQNLSIN
-2153 PTYQNQQPLTQASSG
+2153 PTYQNSG
-2168 YNQHYPQSTAQQ
+2168 YNQNYPGNNYYQSQ
-2180 ATYQTTTNS
+2180 
-2189 TYYSGHG
+2189 G
-2196 PTSPSYRPQNMN
+2196 PTSPTYRSQNN
-2208 QKTPKRTDSPPA
+2208 LQKSVKKEESPPA
-2220 LPPTSTHPLYSPT
+2220 PPPTSTHPLYGQPPT
-2233 AQGDSSSTIYTA
+2233 TTDPLATYTA
-2245 SNQDPPKMAFY
+2245 SNQDPPKMALY
-2256 PATPST
+2256 PTSPPST
-2262 TNSKPPRDP
+2262 SKPPRDP

-2292 EQQIKELISLP
+2292 EQQIRELMTLS
-2303 YRTSQQEEQLR
+2303 YRSPQQEEQLR
-2314 ALQLEREFQRRAQE
+2314 VLQLEREFQRRAQE
-2328 AAGEDDEDTEK
+2328 AAGEDDDETEK
-2339 ESPSPQMPQ
+2339 ESPIPHMPQPQ
-2348 PVSSQTVISTVP
+2348 PVSSQTVVSTVS
-2360 STTVSSKQEPSQVP
+2360 STTVSSRQEPTQQP
-2374 PTSILKPGGV
+2374 PTSILKSGV
-2384 NTNQIPPVINSQ
+2384 IGASQLPPPSITNVSRES
-2396 REVLSTNQGPI
+2396 REVHLPTQRPLSPVEY
-2407 SPTETTA
+2407 SA

-2431 KDGVGKRVSFDP
+2431 KDAGKRVSFEP
-2443 VSTQNNVQQTPQIPT
+2443 VSNHNNIQSPPQIPN
-2458 SLPVEE
+2458 SLPVKET
-2464 SVREDPNSFIM
+2464 VREDPNSFIR

-2482 SPTTPNEA
+2482 SPT
-2490 SPNVATATPG
+2490 SPTEVSQSMATATPG

-2521 KNMNENS
+2521 KTQNEAT

-2539 MKMFAMETGEQGTPK
+2539 MKMFAMDSGEQETPK

-2560 RAQREIDNLGTA
+2560 RAQRDIDNLGS